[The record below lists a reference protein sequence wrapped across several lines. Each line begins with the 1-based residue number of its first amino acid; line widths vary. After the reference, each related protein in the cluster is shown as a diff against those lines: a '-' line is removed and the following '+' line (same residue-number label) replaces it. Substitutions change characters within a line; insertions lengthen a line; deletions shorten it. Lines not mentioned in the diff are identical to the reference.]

1 MFYHHNAN
9 IVDSWPFFYS
19 TATLFPTW
27 PPQWQATLVQAG
39 RPLTRSTGLPPWTGS
54 LCRAAAKECGR
65 NIDLKIGVSFY
76 ASATWLIYPSTEIDK
91 LERDHCWWVAL
102 FINLQPHPGNVE
114 ARRAPIWNSAPTTL
128 VTEEA
133 RSSSS
138 SISSS
143 SSSRW
148 RRRRSRSKRNQT
160 TKVKSDLDSDLHK
173 FPVWEDHRKP

>member
-27 PPQWQATLVQAG
+27 PAQLQATLVKAG

-76 ASATWLIYPSTEIDK
+76 ASATWPIYPSTEIDK
-91 LERDHCWWVAL
+91 LKSDHGWPVAL
-102 FINLQPHPGNVE
+102 FIKLQPHPGNVE
-114 ARRAPIWNSAPTTL
+114 VRRALIWSSALITL
-128 VTEEA
+128 VREEA
-133 RSSSS
+133 RSSSM
-138 SISSS
+138 
-143 SSSRW
+143 
-148 RRRRSRSKRNQT
+148 RRRRSRSKRNRT

>member
-9 IVDSWPFFYS
+9 IVDSWPFFCS

-27 PPQWQATLVQAG
+27 PAQWQATLVQAG

-65 NIDLKIGVSFY
+65 DISFY
-76 ASATWLIYPSTEIDK
+76 ASATWLIYPSTEIYK
-91 LERDHCWWVAL
+91 LKSDHSWPAAL
-102 FINLQPHPGNVE
+102 LMKPPPGNVE
-114 ARRAPIWNSAPTTL
+114 VRRAPIWSSALITL

-133 RSSSS
+133 H
-138 SISSS
+138 SS

-148 RRRRSRSKRNQT
+148 RRRSRSKRNRT